1 LAEKSADP
9 AFLAAAL
16 RQSRQQLE
24 FALEAGRLGSW
35 ELDVATNRL
44 VSSEYCRTIF
54 GLTGDDP
61 FERYEDI
68 VARVHPDDRKK
79 REDAVASAIKAHTDI
94 EVEHRILWRDGTVTW
109 VLTRGRAVY
118 EGRRAVRVAGVSLD
132 ITAQKHA
139 EAHQRLLFDELNHR
153 VKNTLATVQ
162 SIAMQAHRDATLSAP
177 DGEAFV
183 QRIHAL
189 SRAHDLL
196 TEGAWLG
203 ASLGEVVERTMA
215 VADAKAQRVA
225 MAGPAVR
232 LNPNAAVTLNMAF
245 HELATNAIKYGALST
260 SDGGVEVT
268 WTVEDDGVVIEW
280 REFAGPVVSPP
291 SRRGFGSRLIEQAL
305 PREMSGEA
313 RLVFDAAGLRCH
325 MSFPFSAKLSLAT

>member
-1 LAEKSADP
+1 MAEVSADP
-9 AFLAAAL
+9 ASLAAEL

-44 VSSEYCRTIF
+44 ASSDYCRTIF
-54 GLTGDDP
+54 GLTAEDP

-79 REDAVASAIKAHTDI
+79 REDAVARAIATQTDI
-94 EVEHRILWRDGTVTW
+94 EVEHRILRRDGTVTW

-132 ITAQKHA
+132 ITPQKQA

-153 VKNTLATVQ
+153 VKNTLTTVQ
-162 SIAMQAHRDATLSAP
+162 AIAMQAHRDAALSSP
-177 DGEAFV
+177 DSEAFV

-196 TEGAWLG
+196 TEGSWRG
-203 ASLGEVVERTMA
+203 ASLNEVIERTMA
-215 VADAKAQRVA
+215 VIDTQAQRVA
-225 MAGPAVR
+225 MAGPTIR
-232 LNPNAAVTLNMAF
+232 LSPNAAVTLNMAF

-260 SDGGVEVT
+260 SEGGVEVT
-268 WTVEDDGVVIEW
+268 WTPEGAGVVIEW
-280 REFAGPVVSPP
+280 CEFGGPAVNRPN
-291 SRRGFGSRLIEQAL
+291 RRGFGSRLIEQAL

-313 RLVFDAAGLRCH
+313 KLIFDPAGLRCR
-325 MSFPFSAKLSLAT
+325 MTFPFTAKLSLAT